1 MSEKLPRNQRR
12 KLAEAV
18 RQQAEPPRATPAEV
32 VRRRRYR
39 RFLLLV
45 LIAVALPLLEVVA
58 YQYRGILII
67 VVNNSDEVVKNVKF
81 AYPGGSFEEKELKPG
96 GEVTHLAR
104 PNYNFSRESFSTYSI
119 RVSAVGSRATFS
131 LIDPKTGTVDY
142 SARETYAIEPEET
155 PGVLKF
161 NHKTRPGFPLGT
173 IRDLLTKLGVG

>member
-12 KLAEAV
+12 KLAEAA

-39 RFLLLV
+39 RFFFLA
-45 LIAVALPLLEVVA
+45 LIALALPLLEAVA

-81 AYPGGSFEEKELKPG
+81 TYSGGSFEEKELKPG
-96 GEVTHLAR
+96 GEITHLAR
-104 PNYNFSRESFSTYSI
+104 PEYHFSRGSFSTYSV
-119 RVSAVGSRATFS
+119 RVSAAGAQATFS
-131 LIDPKTGTVDY
+131 LIDPRTGTVDY

-155 PGVLKF
+155 PGILKF
-161 NHKTRPGFPLGT
+161 NHTTRPGFPLGA